1 MAALLFFE
9 MMFTYARPQV
19 KCQLYRR
26 VRDIHLPYIRYAI
39 PRLGACREIGYAC
52 SVSPTS
58 QRMDLARRVH
68 SGGLFFGHFLTARRK
83 NPRSMP
89 MRVSLSCLVP
99 SARSGFCA
107 QIMRANAGFIDLRCH
122 IGLATQPLLGHL
134 QQADRPLNRGRRKQS
149 PY

>member
-9 MMFTYARPQV
+9 MMFTYARQHV
-19 KCQLYRR
+19 NCQLYRR
-26 VRDIHLPYIRYAI
+26 VRTFIFRISGIQYRDWAHA
-39 PRLGACREIGYAC
+39 AK
-52 SVSPTS
+52 
-58 QRMDLARRVH
+58 LARLALSPQPPKGWISH
-68 SGGLFFGHFLTARRK
+68 AALISAGFFSAFCIAQRK
-83 NPRSMP
+83 NPRLMP

-107 QIMRANAGFIDLRCH
+107 QIVRANAGFIDLRCH

-134 QQADRPLNRGRRKQS
+134 QQADRPLNQGRRKQS